1 MPKPVTAPPPC
12 AHEYQWSKPP
22 ARIEDVPGYSHPAHS
37 DKVLQLDDEDI
48 THFVKCGSIDV
59 NAISD
64 QLDVLMSGTTSW
76 KTIYHTITD
85 LFQFD
90 SIVGSKEDFI
100 CLLIG
105 IARSWDADAECAPA
119 EVLKSLINNAS
130 SLVKVEEDLHQA
142 QTSLSRIRNERNQA
156 MTDVRK
162 LVDTSNRLRK
172 ERNHLKTSLEDIAAT
187 GSAPTSIQYEA
198 LREEVAHLKDERD
211 RLTKVIEHDKEALR
225 NAEEENTAMTLQ
237 ISLMNED
244 FDDKNAVIEALESA
258 SVEMMKEHANLELLH
273 LSAKA
278 ELEASK
284 SVIKTMK
291 VQQDAEQKV
300 YKSRIQRL
308 KSRASMDGADINSSI
323 SRELAFFF
331 FFFF

>member
-1 MPKPVTAPPPC
+1 
-12 AHEYQWSKPP
+12 
-22 ARIEDVPGYSHPAHS
+22 
-37 DKVLQLDDEDI
+37 
-48 THFVKCGSIDV
+48 
-59 NAISD
+59 
-64 QLDVLMSGTTSW
+64 MSGTTSW

-119 EVLKSLINNAS
+119 EVLKSLINDAS

-244 FDDKNAVIEALESA
+244 FNDKNAVIEALESA
-258 SVEMMKEHANLELLH
+258 PN
-273 LSAKA
+273 
-278 ELEASK
+278 SK
-284 SVIKTMK
+284 PPSP
-291 VQQDAEQKV
+291 
-300 YKSRIQRL
+300 S
-308 KSRASMDGADINSSI
+308 
-323 SRELAFFF
+323 
-331 FFFF
+331 